1 MQDFSYRNPTQI
13 IFGRGK
19 AAETGAAAAKLG
31 KSALLVY
38 GRESI
43 KVTGLYGR
51 IHQSL
56 AAAGVRVVD
65 HGGVKPNPLISHVRE
80 GIAKARAEKLE
91 VVIAAGGGSTMDEA
105 KAIAAGAMADHDPWL
120 FFTEGKRPASALPVV
135 TVPTLAATGSEMN
148 GNFVITDSVSGLKL
162 GMFSPH
168 CYPAVS
174 ILDPELT
181 MTVPKEQTINGIV
194 DTFSHIMEPYFGGR
208 EMDAPVQDRLAEGL
222 MLALFESAN
231 RLLRDPNGYK
241 GRADMLWASTVAL
254 CGIVQAGRGPAG
266 WENHMLAHS
275 IGALTDAAHGAC
287 LAVVMPG
294 WMSYTSLKSPEK
306 FDQFAERVIGV
317 KGAQNGIAQLKM
329 LFSQIGAPVTLAQ
342 LGLREEDIPRIV
354 DHVLRSAPGGG
365 SLGPA
370 GITSVLKL
378 CL

>member
-1 MQDFSYRNPTQI
+1 MQDFIYRNPVQI

-19 AAETGAAAAKLG
+19 AAETGDAVSKLG
-31 KSALLVY
+31 KSALLVF
-38 GRESI
+38 GKESI
-43 KVTGLYGR
+43 KSTGLYGR

-56 AAAGVRVVD
+56 AAAGVRAAD

-80 GIAKARAEKLE
+80 GIAKVRAEKLA
-91 VVIAAGGGSTMDEA
+91 VVLAVGGGSTMDAA
-105 KAIAAGAMADHDPWL
+105 KAIAAGATVDYDPWL
-120 FFTEGKRPASALPVV
+120 FFTEGKRPGGALPVV
-135 TVPTLAATGSEMN
+135 TIPTLAATGSEMN
-148 GNFVITDSVSGLKL
+148 GNAVLADSVSGLKL

-181 MTVPKEQTINGIV
+181 LTVPKEQTVNGIV

-208 EMDAPVQDRLAEGL
+208 ETDAPVQDRLAEGL
-222 MLALFESAN
+222 MLALFETAN
-231 RLLRDPNGYK
+231 RLAQNPQDYR

-294 WMSYTSLKSPEK
+294 WMSYASLTKPEK

-317 KGAQNGIAQLKM
+317 KGAQNGVVQLKM
-329 LFSQIGAPVTLAQ
+329 LFSQLGAPVTLGQ
-342 LGLREEDIPRIV
+342 LGLKEQDIPRIA
-354 DHVLRSAPGGG
+354 DNVLKSVPGGG

-370 GITSVLKL
+370 GVEAVLKL

>member
-1 MQDFSYRNPTQI
+1 MQDFNYRNPTQV

-19 AAETGAAAAKLG
+19 AAETGAAVAKLG
-31 KSALLVY
+31 NSILLVY
-38 GRESI
+38 GKESI
-43 KVTGLYGR
+43 KTTGLYGR

-80 GIAKARAEKLE
+80 GIAKVRADKLE
-91 VVIAAGGGSTMDEA
+91 VVLAVGGGSAMDAA
-105 KAIAAGAMADHDPWL
+105 KAIAAGATVDYDPWL
-120 FFTEGKRPASALPVV
+120 FYKGGKRPDRALPLV

-148 GNFVITDSVSGLKL
+148 GNSVIADDASGLKL
-162 GMFSPH
+162 GTFSPH

-174 ILDPELT
+174 ILDPELA
-181 MTVPKEQTINGIV
+181 MSVPKDQTVNGIV

-231 RLLRDPNGYK
+231 RLLQNPHDYQ
-241 GRADMLWASTVAL
+241 GRADMQWASTVAL
-254 CGIVQAGRGPAG
+254 CGIVQAGRGMAG

-294 WMSYTSLKSPEK
+294 WMSYTSLKKPEK

-317 KGAQNGIAQLKM
+317 EGAQNGIAQLKL
-329 LFSQIGAPVTLAQ
+329 LFSRMDAPVTLAQ
-342 LGLREEDIPRIV
+342 LGLKEEDFPRIV
-354 DHVLRSAPGGG
+354 ANVLESVPNGG